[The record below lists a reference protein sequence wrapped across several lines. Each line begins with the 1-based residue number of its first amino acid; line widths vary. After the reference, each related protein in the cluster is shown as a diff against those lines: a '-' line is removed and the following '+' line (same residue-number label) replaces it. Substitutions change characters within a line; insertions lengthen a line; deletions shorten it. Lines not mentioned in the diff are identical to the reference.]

1 MNTLYFVQG
10 IPTSYATPDL
20 FVFGTKAEAEKGKKE
35 ICDFY
40 DNMSFDYE
48 YELKEVDITNL
59 NIKDNVLYCVVG
71 AVTPREIQ
79 TWIFDTK
86 DAAETKEQEL
96 WDDPDRFND
105 ATFYTTE
112 IYLDNLE
119 TITIIKEY
127 LDEQKEYYEEYDE
140 EEYDD

>member
-20 FVFGTKAEAEKGKKE
+20 FVFGTKTKAEKAKTM
-35 ICDFY
+35 ICNFY
-40 DNMSFDYE
+40 DDMSFDYE

-59 NIKDNVLYCVVG
+59 NIKNNMLYCVVG

-79 TWIFDTK
+79 TWMFDSK
-86 DAAETKEQEL
+86 DVAETKEQEL
-96 WDDPDRFND
+96 WNDPDRFND

-112 IYLDNLE
+112 IYLDNLK
-119 TITIIKEY
+119 TVTTIKEY
-127 LDEQKEYYEEYDE
+127 LDEQKEYYEEFE
-140 EEYDD
+140 EE

>member
-20 FVFGTKAEAEKGKKE
+20 FVFGTKTEAEKGKKE

-119 TITIIKEY
+119 TVVTIKEY
-127 LDEQKEYYEEYDE
+127 LNEQKEYYEECE
-140 EEYDD
+140 EE

>member
-40 DNMSFDYE
+40 NDMLFDYE

-59 NIKDNVLYCVVG
+59 NIKDNMLYCVVG
-71 AVTPREIQ
+71 AVTPREVQ
-79 TWIFDTK
+79 TWMFDTK
-86 DAAETKEQEL
+86 EAAEAKEQEL

-105 ATFYTTE
+105 AMFYTTE

-119 TITIIKEY
+119 TIVTIKEY
-127 LDEQKEYYEEYDE
+127 LNEEKEYYEECE
-140 EEYDD
+140 EE

>member
-48 YELKEVDITNL
+48 YELKEIDITNL

-119 TITIIKEY
+119 TVVTIKEY
-127 LDEQKEYYEEYDE
+127 LDEQKEYYEECE
-140 EEYDD
+140 EEDDD

>member
-20 FVFGTKAEAEKGKKE
+20 FVFGTKAEAEKSKKE

-59 NIKDNVLYCVVG
+59 NIKDNMLYCVVG

-79 TWIFDTK
+79 TWIFNTK

-119 TITIIKEY
+119 TVATIKEY
-127 LDEQKEYYEEYDE
+127 LDEQKEYYEECE
-140 EEYDD
+140 DD

>member
-40 DNMSFDYE
+40 DNMLFDYE
-48 YELKEVDITNL
+48 YELKKVDITNL
-59 NIKDNVLYCVVG
+59 NVKNNILYCVVG

-79 TWIFDTK
+79 TWLFDTK

-96 WDDPDRFND
+96 WNDPNRFND
-105 ATFYTTE
+105 AMFYTTE

-119 TITIIKEY
+119 TVVTIKEY
-127 LDEQKEYYEEYDE
+127 LDEQKEYYEEYE
-140 EEYDD
+140 EE

>member
-40 DNMSFDYE
+40 DDMSFDYE

-59 NIKDNVLYCVVG
+59 NIKDNMLYCVVG

-96 WDDPDRFND
+96 WNDPDRFND

-119 TITIIKEY
+119 TAVTIKEY
-127 LDEQKEYYEEYDE
+127 LDEQKEYYEGCE
-140 EEYDD
+140 EE

>member
-20 FVFGTKAEAEKGKKE
+20 FVFGTKAEAKKGKKE

-40 DNMSFDYE
+40 NNMLFDYE

-59 NIKDNVLYCVVG
+59 NIKDNMLYCVVG
-71 AVTPREIQ
+71 AVTPREVQ
-79 TWIFDTK
+79 TWMFDTK
-86 DAAETKEQEL
+86 EAAKAKEQEL

-105 ATFYTTE
+105 AMFYTTE

-119 TITIIKEY
+119 TIVTIKEY
-127 LDEQKEYYEEYDE
+127 LNEEKEYYEECE
-140 EEYDD
+140 EE

>member
-20 FVFGTKAEAEKGKKE
+20 FVFGTKTEAEKGKKE

-59 NIKDNVLYCVVG
+59 NIKDNMLYCVVG
-71 AVTPREIQ
+71 AVTPRITQ

-112 IYLDNLE
+112 IDLDNLE
-119 TITIIKEY
+119 TAVTIKEY
-127 LDEQKEYYEEYDE
+127 LDEQKEYYEECE
-140 EEYDD
+140 DD